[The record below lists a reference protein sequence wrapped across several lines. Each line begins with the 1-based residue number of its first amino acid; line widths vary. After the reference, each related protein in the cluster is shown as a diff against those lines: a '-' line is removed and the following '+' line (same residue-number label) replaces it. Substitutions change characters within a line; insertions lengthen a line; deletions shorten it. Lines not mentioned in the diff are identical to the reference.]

1 MMKEVNMK
9 ELEEK
14 IKKLEPLT
22 YLDWERLKM
31 IVDEYFSISN
41 KKLSLNN
48 ELKNDENLEEAKKRW
63 FPNCQ

>member
-1 MMKEVNMK
+1 MMKEVNIK

-63 FPNCQ
+63 FPNSQ

>member
-48 ELKNDENLEEAKKRW
+48 KLKNDKNLEEAKKRW
-63 FPNCQ
+63 FPNSQ

>member
-14 IKKLEPLT
+14 IEKLEPLT

-48 ELKNDENLEEAKKRW
+48 ELKNDDNLEEAKKRW
-63 FPNCQ
+63 CPNSQ

>member
-48 ELKNDENLEEAKKRW
+48 ELKKDGNLEEAKKRW
-63 FPNCQ
+63 FPNSQ

>member
-1 MMKEVNMK
+1 MKEVNMK
-9 ELEEK
+9 ELEKK
-14 IKKLEPLT
+14 IEKLEPLT

-63 FPNCQ
+63 FPNSQ

>member
-63 FPNCQ
+63 FPNSQ

>member
-22 YLDWERLKM
+22 YLDWERLKI

-63 FPNCQ
+63 FPNSQ

>member
-1 MMKEVNMK
+1 MIKEVNMK
-9 ELEEK
+9 KLEEK
-14 IKKLEPLT
+14 IEKLEPLT

-48 ELKNDENLEEAKKRW
+48 ELKNDENLEEAKTRW
-63 FPNCQ
+63 FPNSQ